1 MNPYKN
7 ELLPTIAASITDV
20 SHVVVLV
27 LCAGFMLAPFAM
39 LVGLVYSG
47 IRNRRRTSDS
57 ESPPAE
63 HSGSAAASR
72 SQRPGAAR
80 RNAVNGTLVIG
91 ELLWIASTLG
101 ALAAQR
107 RDSLAWRLAGVVFGP
122 LIAIALAL
130 PRPATARQSLPRGGR
145 P

>member
-20 SHVVVLV
+20 SHLVVLV

-47 IRNRRRTSDS
+47 IRNRRRMSDS

-63 HSGSAAASR
+63 HSGSAALLDR
-72 SQRPGAAR
+72 SDRAR
-80 RNAVNGTLVIG
+80 RG
-91 ELLWIASTLG
+91 ET
-101 ALAAQR
+101 
-107 RDSLAWRLAGVVFGP
+107 P
-122 LIAIALAL
+122 
-130 PRPATARQSLPRGGR
+130 
-145 P
+145 